1 MKKNFLVLF
10 LMCLLTLN
18 VSAVDRTAL
27 RNFFSEQYVQR
38 LFNFAHPNAKRLSS
52 VTIESINSDRVII
65 RAAFEGSILSGT
77 YVCTFTIFIDE
88 YGRFTNISNSCGK
101 SIYPCFSYAA
111 GDIKDECR
119 RRDNGRVIS
128 YMERLYGKSLGE
140 FSGREAMCTLL
151 NIVWL
156 KY

>member
-52 VTIESINSDRVII
+52 VTIESINSDRVLI
-65 RAAFEGSILSGT
+65 RAA
-77 YVCTFTIFIDE
+77 
-88 YGRFTNISNSCGK
+88 
-101 SIYPCFSYAA
+101 
-111 GDIKDECR
+111 
-119 RRDNGRVIS
+119 
-128 YMERLYGKSLGE
+128 
-140 FSGREAMCTLL
+140 
-151 NIVWL
+151 
-156 KY
+156 